1 MAVGDITDKYGYF
14 WLEVFMMSRLCVAIC
29 TSALMWMLDYRDSNY
44 LNMTIN
50 QRKLFETTTKYK
62 KMMDME
68 ITSSGDTGTGEPF
81 DPLE

>member
-14 WLEVFMMSRLCVAIC
+14 WLEVFMMSCLCVAIC